1 MRISDWSSDVCS
13 SDLPGALLGLSG
25 GIDSALVA
33 AIAADALGA
42 ERVWGVSLPS
52 RYTADMSNDDAKLE
66 AEALGIRYS
75 VLPIEAAFETFSATL
90 APIFAGRAPDLTA
103 ETIQSR
109 SRGARGRASCR
120 DRECPDVYIPV
131 VAGSVKKKGNH

>member
-90 APIFAGRAPDLTA
+90 APIFAGRAPDLT
-103 ETIQSR
+103 EENIQSR
-109 SRGARGRASCR
+109 SEEHTSELQSLMRIS
-120 DRECPDVYIPV
+120 Y
-131 VAGSVKKKGNH
+131 